1 MEKSIKQKILIVED
15 ESSQRIAL
23 ADTFVREDFHVFAA
37 KDGSEGLVVA
47 LREHPD
53 LTLIDI
59 VMPVMDGITMLSKL
73 REDVWGKNAKVIM
86 LTNLS
91 DALEHGSYDYLVK
104 SDWKLED
111 VVARVRA
118 RLDE

>member
-1 MEKSIKQKILIVED
+1 MEKSIKRTILVVED
-15 ESSQRIAL
+15 ESSQRMAL
-23 ADTFVREDFHVFAA
+23 TDAFSSEGFKVFAA
-37 KDGSEGLVVA
+37 KDGSEGLALA

-53 LTLIDI
+53 MILADI

-73 REDVWGKNAKVIM
+73 REDIWGKDAKVIM

-104 SDWKLED
+104 SDWNIED
-111 VVARVRA
+111 VVARVHA
-118 RLDE
+118 RLSE